1 MEEEADFGWQNV
13 NWAQEGSENEGSEND
28 AASSCS
34 MPIEGWEVVDLSQKS
49 DDRSF
54 APQDTERE
62 GDWQLRYVDKHSDG
76 PGRHDISEA
85 LPQTTNNDVPDDD
98 RGESV
103 DPSASTHTTKSQSTS
118 DRRPRASSPYAI
130 ASVANDSEEVTCAMP
145 GFFRVTP
152 PNETKSRSKVI
163 KNIPEFISHEHCPLT
178 GEGKIMQERP
188 FVGS

>member
-1 MEEEADFGWQNV
+1 VEP
-13 NWAQEGSENEGSEND
+13 EGSEGNALSFD
-28 AASSCS
+28 SKQVK
-34 MPIEGWEVVDLSQKS
+34 GWEVLDISRRSV
-49 DDRSF
+49 DRSF

-62 GDWQLRYVDKHSDG
+62 EDWQLRYADNHSDD
-76 PGRHDISEA
+76 PERHDISEA
-85 LPQTTNNDVPDDD
+85 LAKTTNTDVPDDD

-103 DPSASTHTTKSQSTS
+103 DPSASTHTAKSQSTS

-152 PNETKSRSKVI
+152 PNETKPRSKFI
-163 KNIPEFISHEHCPLT
+163 RINPELISHEHCPLN